1 MTQLVSYKNISISDL
16 IRCPGFDGTDEKIK
30 ELLYKLGVDTRHPV
44 DVQVITH
51 RNMQNQVVTCEY
63 YMGRERTDRAY
74 IQSGHASIEALYAS
88 KPDIAPDLIKMS
100 RQGIGERVFKKNT
113 GEKNYGGE
121 E

>member
-1 MTQLVSYKNISISDL
+1 MTQLVSYKNISMSDL
-16 IRCPGFDGTDEKIK
+16 IQCPGFDGTDEKIK
-30 ELLYKLGVDTRHPV
+30 ELLYKLGVDTRFPV
-44 DVQVITH
+44 EVEVITH

-88 KPDIAPDLIKMS
+88 KPEYAPELIKMS
-100 RQGIGERVFKKNT
+100 RQGIGERQFRKNSSD
-113 GEKNYGGE
+113 KNYSE

>member
-1 MTQLVSYKNISISDL
+1 MTQLVSYKNISMSDL

-30 ELLYKLGVDTRHPV
+30 ELLYKLGVDTRFPV
-44 DVQVITH
+44 EVEVVTH

-63 YMGRERTDRAY
+63 CMGRERTDRAY

-88 KPDIAPDLIKMS
+88 KPDIAQDLIKMS

>member
-1 MTQLVSYKNISISDL
+1 MTQLVSYKNISMSDL

-30 ELLYKLGVDTRHPV
+30 ELLYKLGVDTRFHV
-44 DVQVITH
+44 EVEVITH
-51 RNMQNQVVTCEY
+51 RNIQNQVVTCEY

-88 KPDIAPDLIKMS
+88 KPEYAPELIKMS
-100 RQGIGERVFKKNT
+100 RQGIGERQFRKN
-113 GEKNYGGE
+113 GSDKNYSE